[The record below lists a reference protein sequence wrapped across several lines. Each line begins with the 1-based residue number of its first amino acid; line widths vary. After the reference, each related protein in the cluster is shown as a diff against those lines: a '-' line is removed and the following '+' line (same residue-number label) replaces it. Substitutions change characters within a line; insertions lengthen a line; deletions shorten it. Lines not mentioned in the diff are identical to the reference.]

1 LGQAVSRLRESVA
14 RGLGRV
20 YGWCYHG
27 AHRERR
33 EPGEELDAGGRA
45 WPRCAIPAVRLLVMT
60 MVTVLTAA
68 TLGLLG
74 AIAGWG
80 VRRAVEPAA

>member
-1 LGQAVSRLRESVA
+1 
-14 RGLGRV
+14 
-20 YGWCYHG
+20 
-27 AHRERR
+27 
-33 EPGEELDAGGRA
+33 
-45 WPRCAIPAVRLLVMT
+45 MT

-74 AIAGWG
+74 GITGWG